1 MAAVIGSMEFLV
13 TQIMLV
19 LQQAVDGFGF
29 SPTEEQLINHL
40 KSEEPGW
47 RGGFC
52 VIPTLENINDLDPW
66 DLPARFLEKS
76 VIPSND
82 REWWF
87 ICPQT
92 PKARITRKTPC
103 GFSWKLTGARTS
115 INSGGQ
121 VKGHKRILTFQNGK
135 GDWIIHEYHLI
146 DEGGTKPSRN
156 NVLCHLMHKQDEKA
170 DNSTARSEHE
180 AITSEDV
187 EQLLN
192 EIQPMN
198 PEGMESPGLYTFSLP
213 RLLNLLQREL
223 ESFSTHQ
230 FTNNGGP
237 RVPNADLSYANVQ
250 NGEGPDKSIELKWA
264 DSLINEN
271 PSDTEVQTGEEPR
284 LEKVQQETAARNIEP
299 CISSDEAAARAKN
312 GQISTMKDCPS
323 KLEPLDCAASLEETE
338 GIKQSTFNN
347 SHLSENC
354 RFSPSLDDAAQAK
367 NGQISTMKDCRSKL
381 EPLDW
386 VASLEETEGVKQSS
400 FNSSHLSENR
410 RFSRSLEDAAQ
421 AKGLEH
427 EEHKLAGNSPKRRR
441 LEVSD

>member
-103 GFSWKLTGARTS
+103 GYSWKLTGARTS

-146 DEGGTKPSRN
+146 DEGGTK
-156 NVLCHLMHKQDEKA
+156 
-170 DNSTARSEHE
+170 
-180 AITSEDV
+180 
-187 EQLLN
+187 
-192 EIQPMN
+192 IQPMN